1 MSYIGAL
8 LIVAVGFAMGLQKA
22 REVRQKA
29 KALRGVCF
37 IIEAIGNE
45 IVARKTPL
53 IDIFA
58 MLSVT
63 APIEVRSFCKAIK
76 SGFNDL
82 GEMGFCEIWSEAVSG
97 ELILPSEESTAALKE
112 VGASLGRYD
121 AELQKAA
128 LDRALMLLTN
138 ELSSYSA
145 FAKANEKMYI
155 ALGGGISM
163 IAVLMLI

>member
-1 MSYIGAL
+1 
-8 LIVAVGFAMGLQKA
+8 MGLQKA
-22 REVRQKA
+22 SEVRQKA

-37 IIEAIGNE
+37 IIETIGNE
-45 IVARKTPL
+45 IAARKTPL

-58 MLSVT
+58 MLSLA
-63 APIEVRSFCKAIK
+63 APIEVRGFCKAIK
-76 SGFNDL
+76 AGLGSL
-82 GEMGFCEIWSEAVSG
+82 GEMSFCEIWSEAVSK
-97 ELILPSEESTAALKE
+97 ELILPSEECIAALKE

-128 LDRALMLLTN
+128 LDRALMLLTK

-163 IAVLMLI
+163 IAALMLI